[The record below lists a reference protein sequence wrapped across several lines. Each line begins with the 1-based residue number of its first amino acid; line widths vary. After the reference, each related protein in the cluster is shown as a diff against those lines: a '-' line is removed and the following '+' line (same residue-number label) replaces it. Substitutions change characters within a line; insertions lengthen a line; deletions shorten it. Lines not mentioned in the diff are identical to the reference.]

1 MQIQIALQR
10 KKVKRMNKTKRLA
23 HRHQMWMQ
31 LYRAEKKLREK
42 MEHLASEEE
51 KGSYSLKEH
60 VEENPEQY
68 L

>member
-1 MQIQIALQR
+1 
-10 KKVKRMNKTKRLA
+10 MNKNKKLTR
-23 HRHQMWMQ
+23 RNQMWMR
-31 LYRAEKKLREK
+31 LYRAEKELREK

>member
-1 MQIQIALQR
+1 
-10 KKVKRMNKTKRLA
+10 MNKTKRLA